1 MFNRHIAGLTTGR
14 YPVNRQIEL
23 SANEIALDKSRM
35 TLGQRIEERRVAAGI
50 SQAELARR
58 VGVRQSTM
66 NSLINGDSRSSRS
79 IVQIARELATSPAY
93 LMGDTD
99 DPDENAPPSPP
110 APVIQFVTMQVALPS
125 ERALARM
132 FEGLLRSMDLSVPVD
147 AQALLLAKRLP
158 IALSQ
163 LRDLLPDSGPA
174 APAQAERVPD
184 LATTAPGSRP

>member
-1 MFNRHIAGLTTGR
+1 M
-14 YPVNRQIEL
+14 VNREIEL
-23 SANEIALDKSRM
+23 PANVVALDKGAM

-79 IVQIARELATSPAY
+79 IVQIARELGTSPAY
-93 LMGDTD
+93 LMGDID
-99 DPDENAPPSPP
+99 DPNENAPPPPP
-110 APVIQFVTMQVALPS
+110 AALVQLVTMQVALPS

-132 FEGLLRSMDLSVPVD
+132 FEGLLRSMDLSAPVD

-163 LRDLLPDSGPA
+163 LRDLLPDSGLV
-174 APAQAERVPD
+174 APAQVGRVQD